1 MDHPD
6 GGRIDSV
13 RGLSGNTHPFG
24 KIFDKGLEFII
35 VKTEGIKSFKTL
47 KEDLINNRWRIF
59 IGLAALI
66 IVDVLQ
72 LLIPRVI
79 KHAID
84 DLASGDI
91 ASRLLLIYGLQ
102 ILILALGIGAFR
114 YVWRY
119 LLLGASRRMEKS
131 LRGRLFRHLQT
142 LSSSYFSRTKI
153 GDLMAH
159 AINDIESVRM
169 AMALGLVFIVDTII
183 LGILTL
189 FFMVYIHPLLTLY
202 AVLPMPLITV
212 ITLFFSRTIHKRY
225 EALQKTFSQLTERV
239 RESIAGIRVVKAYVQ
254 EEAEREKLSGVSRDY
269 VKTNVSITRVW
280 GMFFPLLLFFSNLSM
295 ALVLYLGGKL
305 AILQS
310 ISAGD
315 FVAFMS
321 YLGMLAWP
329 MMALGWAINMIQRGA
344 ASMGRINRILGE
356 TSDIVDAPIAT
367 ATGPLKGRVEIKGL
381 TVSSG
386 NGGSLLIEDIHLD
399 IDPGEKIVIVGR
411 TGSGKTVLC
420 HHLVRIMD
428 PPDGSIFFDGDE
440 IHRIPLN
447 VLRREIGYVPQ
458 DTFLFSDTIRENIAF
473 GKPGAPMSEV
483 EEVARLAQIYD
494 EVMGFPAGLDTVIG
508 ERGVTLSG
516 GQRQRIAIARA
527 ALMNPP
533 IFILDDGLSSVDI
546 QTEEKILEGL
556 EKFLKGKTSILV
568 THRIAPLRKADR
580 IIVLDK
586 GRVAEMGDHTTLL
599 SRGGIYA
606 KLYWEREM
614 EEEMEREKS

>member
-1 MDHPD
+1 ME
-6 GGRIDSV
+6 
-13 RGLSGNTHPFG
+13 T
-24 KIFDKGLEFII
+24 KGM
-35 VKTEGIKSFKTL
+35 KSFKTL
-47 KEDLINNRWRIF
+47 KEDLIKNRWRIL
-59 IGLAALI
+59 IGLAALL

-72 LLIPRVI
+72 LLIPRVV

-84 DLASGDI
+84 DLTSGDI
-91 ASRLLLIYGLQ
+91 TSSLLLIYGLQ

-131 LRGRLFRHLQT
+131 LRDRLFHHLQT

-189 FFMVYIHPLLTLY
+189 FFMVYIHPLLTFY
-202 AVLPMPLITV
+202 AVLPMPLITI

-239 RESIAGIRVVKAYVQ
+239 RESIAGIRIVKAYVQ
-254 EEAEREKLSGVSRDY
+254 EEAERRKLSRVSRDY

-280 GMFFPLLLFFSNLSM
+280 GMFFPLLLFLSNLSM
-295 ALVLYLGGKL
+295 ALVLYLGGRL
-305 AILQS
+305 TILQS

-344 ASMGRINRILGE
+344 ASMGRINRILDE
-356 TSDIVDAPIAT
+356 KPEISDAPKAT
-367 ATGPLKGRVEIKGL
+367 AANPLNGRIEIKGL
-381 TVSSG
+381 TVPSG
-386 NGGSLLIEDIHLD
+386 NGGALLLEDIHLN
-399 IDPGEKIVIVGR
+399 IYPGEKIIIVGR
-411 TGSGKTVLC
+411 TGSGKSVFCQL
-420 HHLVRIMD
+420 LVRMMES
-428 PPDGSIFFDGDE
+428 PEGSIFFDGNE
-440 IHRIPLN
+440 IHRIPLK
-447 VLRREIGYVPQ
+447 VLRGEIGYVPQ
-458 DTFLFSDTIRENIAF
+458 ETFLFSDTIRENITF
-473 GKPGAPMSEV
+473 GKPGVPLEEV
-483 EEVARLAQIYD
+483 EAAARLAQIYD
-494 EVMGFPAGLDTVIG
+494 EVMESPSGMDTVIG
-508 ERGVTLSG
+508 EKGITLSG

-527 ALMNPP
+527 VLMNPP

-556 EKFLKGKTSILV
+556 ENFLKGKTSILV
-568 THRIAPLRKADR
+568 THRVAPLRKADR
-580 IIVLDK
+580 IIVLDQGK
-586 GRVAEMGDHTTLL
+586 VAEMGDHSTLL

-614 EEEMEREKS
+614 EEEMEKEKF